1 MPYVNLEYKHSLEIE
16 TGRYSATHLEQ
27 RICKVCTSLHVE
39 NEDHFC

>member
-16 TGRYSATHLEQ
+16 TGIYSDTPSEQ

-39 NEDHFC
+39 NEYHFC